1 MPRQRFESIAWK
13 VYGKEVMLMIDGKLI
28 RDFRRKR
35 NLSLQEL
42 ARRAGLSVSYLSEIE
57 RGKKQPSL
65 ETIDKLATAL
75 NISREGFFER
85 PDAPAPRPVAL
96 GDKISLLRREK
107 KMTLAQLA
115 EKAGISGAYLCHI
128 ETGRAMPSLSTLKSI
143 AAALG
148 VCPDDLMAAS
158 HVGYKLKKV
167 RCERGLTQSE
177 LAKKAGVSPGLIGQ
191 IESGRVEPSI
201 KTLEK
206 IASAL
211 SLSPCYFVAD
221 DDEISALLR
230 PMNPA
235 LKELFLDPRV
245 RSALELLADCTPD
258 EFNFIIKFIQLY
270 KEHRK

>member
-1 MPRQRFESIAWK
+1 
-13 VYGKEVMLMIDGKLI
+13 MLMIDGKLI

-75 NISREGFFER
+75 NISREGFFEH
-85 PDAPAPRPVAL
+85 PDAPEPRTVAL

-115 EKAGISGAYLCHI
+115 EKAGISSAYLCHI

-148 VCPDDLMAAS
+148 VCTDDLMTAS

-221 DDEISALLR
+221 NDEISALLR

-235 LKELFLDPRV
+235 LKELFLDPMV
-245 RSALELLADCTPD
+245 RSTLELLADCTPE